1 MRSRLGAAAGP
12 LLLLLAGCSAGLQGQ
27 GSGFFGGA
35 PAAARES
42 RPGYIGTGEA
52 NLRPCPAVSR
62 RCEPLATLR
71 LNEEVWVLRRDRGWL
86 FVRVP
91 RLNRK
96 GYVLRTLVSES
107 KRMKTADRSAPRRTS
122 HLEPRSSRPAVRASR
137 EGPTPQN
144 ASVEPAPE
152 EELIK

>member
-1 MRSRLGAAAGP
+1 MRSRLGAVAAP
-12 LLLLLAGCSAGLQGQ
+12 LFLLLAGCSVGMQRQGID
-27 GSGFFGGA
+27 FFGGA
-35 PAAARES
+35 PAEAMES

-52 NLRPCPAVSR
+52 NLRPCPAVSP

-71 LNEEVWVLRRDRGWL
+71 LNEEVRVLRRDRGWL

-107 KRMKTADRSAPRRTS
+107 KRMKMADRSAPRRTS
-122 HLEPRSSRPAVRASR
+122 HLEPRSSRPAVKASR
-137 EGPTPQN
+137 EEPTPQR